1 MASDAILVDLS
12 DPSPVTELV
21 SQGPLNL
28 LPKKKG
34 RSSFYSLPKTLSED
48 DDPFGILSKTTSK
61 VKESVG
67 IEELEERE
75 ILREEPRMGLLVQID
90 ADSPTY
96 SESMNSVSSI
106 NSLSSTSHM
115 LGVSALAVSQT
126 GSGLANSA
134 HGVSGLFGNLSK
146 ISTASQPPGNITP
159 SFCTAMSDDVFGEES
174 SQAESKADDEPN
186 WDKLMNEAQFVAL
199 KISDPGVPMKTP
211 IANSRVTLALS
222 NYSPCENVESP
233 TALLDIN
240 QSGSDN
246 FLVQL
251 TPDKSPKKLL
261 TKEFDQCLSP
271 NLVGDPKGE
280 TEETETKSGDLEIV
294 SPSPSKEL
302 EIVESKLSN
311 IELSEGV
318 SLEENNA
325 RGKTL
330 SVPMAIIEKQSCK
343 ENMEPPPKVKPAAK
357 KPLLNNSKLN
367 SVPKS
372 KLNLKH
378 PGSVTKKTVDTRKE
392 PLRPVNKKLISATPV
407 KHGSLPS
414 TGTPAL
420 KNPLLASASKSLKFT
435 PKNTGFRVAKRPS
448 SIITSNSE
456 ASGLTTSSST
466 ESLTTT
472 KTIPPRT
479 PQAKPKPQIAGVTRL
494 NPSKPKPNAT
504 LPTGTNKPEPVKP
517 INAKPSSLSKPSS
530 MGRPSGL
537 VRPGSSLNSTL
548 GSLPRP
554 NLGSMPKPS
563 STGIQRPGIARQ
575 ASNLSQPVA
584 GGRFSTPSM
593 KRSGGVPVP
602 NRSGLC
608 LPSPQTISANS
619 SLVCSTPAAP
629 RPRQAKG
636 PLPSPITN
644 VKRRV

>member
-12 DPSPVTELV
+12 DPSPATELV
-21 SQGPLNL
+21 TQGPLNL

-61 VKESVG
+61 VKDSVG

-146 ISTASQPPGNITP
+146 ISTASQPHGNITP

-174 SQAESKADDEPN
+174 SQAESKADDEPD

-199 KISDPGVPMKTP
+199 KVSDPGVPMKTP

-261 TKEFDQCLSP
+261 TKEFDDCLSP
-271 NLVGDPKGE
+271 NLVGDTRGE
-280 TEETETKSGDLEIV
+280 TEATETKSEDLEIV
-294 SPSPSKEL
+294 SPSKEL
-302 EIVESKLSN
+302 EIVEDKLSN

-318 SLEENNA
+318 SLEENDVG
-325 RGKTL
+325 GKKPT
-330 SVPMAIIEKQSCK
+330 VATIERESCK

-367 SVPKS
+367 LGPKP
-372 KLNLKH
+372 KLNLKQ

-407 KHGSLPS
+407 KSGSLPS
-414 TGTPAL
+414 SGTPAL

-494 NPSKPKPNAT
+494 NPPKPKPNAT
-504 LPTGTNKPEPVKP
+504 LPTGPNKPESVKP
-517 INAKPSSLSKPSS
+517 IDAKPSSLSKPSS